1 MSITLHRISTA
12 GVLAVVISGSA
23 FAQRGIMGGR
33 GALTPGRGAGSLARD
48 GGVQVPK
55 YVNAVNLLIEH
66 RQELSL
72 SDSQFV
78 RLIAAKRTLD
88 STNVPLLRKLDSVQR
103 VFKNGVPMFS
113 APSTQRR
120 DSLAEAR
127 ALVNETLGA
136 VRQNITAAR
145 DKAYSTLSATQLT
158 KAQEIEEKAEK
169 GVAAEN
175 EQNARSAG
183 RGGDGVR
190 QRPPD

>member
-1 MSITLHRISTA
+1 MSIKVQRVWTSAVL
-12 GVLAVVISGSA
+12 LAVVSGSA
-23 FAQRGIMGGR
+23 FGQRGIMGGR

-103 VFKNGVPMFS
+103 VFRSGVPMFS

-127 ALVNETLGA
+127 ALVNETLGT
-136 VRQNITAAR
+136 VRQNIAAAR
-145 DKAYSTLSATQLT
+145 DKAYAILSTTQLT
-158 KAQEIEEKAEK
+158 KAQELEEKAEK
-169 GVAAEN
+169 AAAADN
-175 EQNARSAG
+175 ERNERSAG
-183 RGGDGVR
+183 RGGDGSK